1 MSIPLYVL
9 VQGVVFGLLYGL
21 LALGLVLVYKSN
33 RVLNFAHGQLGAVS
47 AIALERLVNDFD
59 APYWPTIVLC
69 LVAGALIGS
78 GVELLLRR
86 LFTRPRFLV
95 MVATIGVSQLL
106 FVLGLVSFLQPEEGA
121 LPYPVPFTAKA
132 NVDTFVLQPGHLT
145 ILVVAPLVALA
156 LALFFRLTPYGLAI
170 RAAAENGDSAR
181 LSGIWVRRMSTLS
194 WAIAGLLSAIAAM
207 LNGPF
212 APNVYAEA
220 VGPGLLVKGLI
231 AALIAG
237 MVNLPAAF
245 VAGIGVGVVE
255 YVVYENASA
264 QTVQLLLF
272 CLLIVALVVRSRT
285 LRITSRTEER
295 SSWAQDAVSR
305 IRAVTEERELVGR
318 AATFVA
324 VAVALLLP
332 LLLPV
337 SKEYV
342 FTRIWVFAVVGLSL
356 TLLAGW
362 AGQLS
367 LGHFGLLAVGVIV
380 AARSLDSLPLP
391 VVLVVAGVVTAL
403 VAVVIGLPALRIRG
417 LYLAVITLGFA
428 VVVQG
433 WLVAN
438 PTLGLPDPAF
448 TLVERP
454 SYLRSE
460 AGVYLFCL
468 GLLAVVVIGLHHLR
482 HSGVG
487 RAMIAVRD
495 NEVAAA
501 AMGIRVTRVK
511 LTAFA
516 ASGFLAG
523 VAGVAFVLNE
533 QQLSASASFVGGGA
547 DFDAYKSIL
556 IVSMAVIG
564 GLGSIRGAVLGAVYL
579 IGLPAALGTSQL
591 IEVLTGG
598 IGLTVFLL
606 YLPGGL
612 ADALDRIGDSIAS
625 VIPRRGEQP
634 APGELQTAAP

>member
-1 MSIPLYVL
+1 MSIPFYVV

-47 AIALERLVNDFD
+47 AVALERLVNDFD

-69 LVAGALIGS
+69 LVAGAAIGA

-121 LPYPVPFTAKA
+121 LPYPVPLTGRAE
-132 NVDTFVLQPGHLT
+132 VDTFVLQPGHLA
-145 ILVVAPLVALA
+145 ILIIAPLVALA

-194 WAIAGLLSAIAAM
+194 WAIAGLLSAIAAI

-255 YVVYENASA
+255 YVVYENASP

-272 CLLIVALVVRSRT
+272 CLLLAALVVRSRT
-285 LRITSRTEER
+285 LRTTSRTEER
-295 SSWAQDAVSR
+295 SSWAQDAASR

-318 AATFVA
+318 AATIVA
-324 VAVALLLP
+324 VAVAVALP

-342 FTRIWVFAVVGLSL
+342 FTRIWVFAVLGLSL

-380 AARSLDSLPLP
+380 TTRSLDDLPLP
-391 VVLVVAGVVTAL
+391 VVLLVAGIVTSL

-433 WLVAN
+433 WLVGHASF
-438 PTLGLPDPAF
+438 GLPDPAF

-454 SYLRSE
+454 AYLRSE
-460 AGVYLFCL
+460 AGVYVFCL
-468 GLLAVVVIGLHHLR
+468 GLLVVVVIGLHHLR

-579 IGLPAALGTSQL
+579 IGLPAALGSSQL

-612 ADALDRIGDSIAS
+612 ADALDRVGDSIAALL
-625 VIPRRGEQP
+625 PRRRAQP
-634 APGELQTAAP
+634 APTELQTAAP